1 MITRSDYP
9 KIAKKPSEL
18 ATQVPSDQATGYVA
32 KTSAHGQT
40 SGSPTKDIGTVCYNE
55 DTQEYRYK
63 CDREGCTRKSMG
75 RVQDLKR
82 HFDDFHAGVM
92 LECPVAGCD
101 HTRARRDKLMKH
113 CREAHGSEYGY

>member
-1 MITRSDYP
+1 MT
-9 KIAKKPSEL
+9 
-18 ATQVPSDQATGYVA
+18 TQIPSDRPTGYVA
-32 KTSAHGQT
+32 TMASHSQT
-40 SGSPTKDIGTVCYNE
+40 SGSPMKDIGTVCYNE
-55 DTQEYRYK
+55 ETQEYRYK

-82 HFDDFHAGVM
+82 HFDDFHGGMM
-92 LECPVAGCD
+92 LECPVAGCK